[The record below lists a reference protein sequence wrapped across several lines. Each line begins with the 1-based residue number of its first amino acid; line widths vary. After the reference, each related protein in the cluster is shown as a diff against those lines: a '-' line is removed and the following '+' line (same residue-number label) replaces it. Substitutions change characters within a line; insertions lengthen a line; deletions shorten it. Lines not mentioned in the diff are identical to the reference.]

1 VGRAAKGSYDY
12 LKTIK
17 QPTLV
22 VNGSNDVI
30 MPTVNS
36 FIMQQYIPYA
46 ELIIYPDSNHGAH
59 HQYPEL
65 FVEQATLFLNA
76 RRRRHMAGRN
86 PPSESQVKENGCPS

>member
-1 VGRAAKGSYDY
+1 MDKWGVQQKGSYDY

-46 ELIIYPDSNHGAH
+46 ELIIYPDSNHGAQ

-65 FVEQATLFLNA
+65 YVRHVSDFL
-76 RRRRHMAGRN
+76 
-86 PPSESQVKENGCPS
+86 SE